1 MSTVTIAAVE
11 IARFDRIDRRA
22 SMTKKR
28 RRMSGIP

>member
-11 IARFDRIDRRA
+11 IARFERIDRRA

-28 RRMSGIP
+28 RRIGSAP